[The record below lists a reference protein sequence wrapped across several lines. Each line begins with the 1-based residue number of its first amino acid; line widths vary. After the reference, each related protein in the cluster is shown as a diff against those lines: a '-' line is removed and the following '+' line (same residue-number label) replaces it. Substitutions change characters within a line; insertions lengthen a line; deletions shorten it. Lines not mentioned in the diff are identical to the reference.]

1 MIENLFKFA
10 ATISFGTLKRL
21 EEKLEEATKVRF
33 QALSL
38 ARISGPLIG
47 YHFENYFKNVAEL
60 DRAPRSNKE
69 SWHVLR
75 TQLKQAGIDHRLKKF
90 DIAEIRT
97 HYRPIT
103 TQFHLENRLKLF

>member
-75 TQLKQAGIDHRLKKF
+75 TQLKQAGIDHRFKKV
-90 DIAEIRT
+90 
-97 HYRPIT
+97 
-103 TQFHLENRLKLF
+103 